1 MGRDGNQYSML
12 LGGSFIEGQD
22 DARSVNNQLSEI
34 SDGGLGNSTQ
44 VEQKSRLLMK
54 LEENLLNTRRK
65 ELEEKKYLE
74 MEKVDYSGNIK
85 IARLWKNDVVM
96 DMDVFKNE
104 SEDEISED
112 ESGVSRE
119 KQRKQ
124 TEKYEK
130 EIYILN

>member
-12 LGGSFIEGQD
+12 MGASFVDGQD
-22 DARSVNNQLSEI
+22 DARSNNNQVSDI
-34 SDGGLGNSTQ
+34 SDGALGNSTQ

-54 LEENLLNTRRK
+54 LEENLLKTMRK

-85 IARLWKNDVVM
+85 IARLWKNNIVM
-96 DMDVFKNE
+96 DLEVFKNE
-104 SEDEISED
+104 SNDELSED
-112 ESGVSRE
+112 ESDASKE

-124 TEKYEK
+124 TEKFSR
-130 EIYILN
+130 NS

>member
-12 LGGSFIEGQD
+12 MGGSFLEGQEEGK
-22 DARSVNNQLSEI
+22 SFNNNQLSDI
-34 SDGGLGNSTQ
+34 CVGGIWNSTL

-54 LEENLLNTRRK
+54 LEENMLNTRRK

-85 IARLWKNDVVM
+85 LARLWKNNVVM
-96 DMDVFKNE
+96 DMEFFKNE
-104 SEDEISED
+104 SEEEGSDE
-112 ESGVSRE
+112 ESGASKE

-124 TEKYEK
+124 TEK
-130 EIYILN
+130 